1 MFGKYCLLNL
11 ISPRKLGTKSERIH
25 SFRMAFIIFLKRVEF
40 LDRKLVNDIEMKN
53 GETSTVVIVLL

>member
-11 ISPRKLGTKSERIH
+11 ISPRKLGTKSEQIH

-53 GETSTVVIVLL
+53 G